1 MAELHF
7 SPVATVEAAIRTT
20 VARIRALK
28 ALMRVAARIA
38 AVPEGLRGDTLNEV
52 QRPGE
57 IALEVA
63 VEKGRLSHLRQLLTA
78 AKKFVEEG

>member
-1 MAELHF
+1 MSELHVP
-7 SPVATVEAAIRTT
+7 PVATVEAAIRTT

-52 QRPGE
+52 QGPGE
-57 IALEVA
+57 IAVEIA

>member
-1 MAELHF
+1 MAELRVP
-7 SPVATVEAAIRTT
+7 PVATVEAAIRSA

-38 AVPEGLRGDTLNEV
+38 AVPEGLRGEALKEV

-57 IALEVA
+57 IAVEIA